1 MKKQFDNAD
10 TFFDMSIDK
19 KSEYFATLYC
29 TLGGANKKRAKTNKL
44 VIDYL
49 TGKTLSDDDKA
60 QAKKIL
66 DGTIYHERKKCFK
79 HCRLCSDKFEFE
91 LLPEI
96 SSHYKNWELCFPT
109 HPYTPAGMM
118 IYLKDR
124 KNSHIENLQ
133 DLSREQF
140 DEIISIM
147 YELYDKLSENLQ
159 YNVVGINILF
169 NQISKSQLCIHG
181 HLETMLANV
190 NKLNLGCELKIEK
203 NFDPLANILN
213 EQIPNADGVYKEQ
226 EGIRIDL
233 SKIDTM
239 DALNILNKYETKMKQ
254 IIKHGD
260 KLRNGELSC
269 KSKIDELLLHRMSP
283 APVDYVYITYYRDKL
298 FLSIVP
304 EIVLE
309 PVKKISE
316 IKGEQDLY
324 SLKINQY
331 AQNDCERVM
340 RQYSP
345 SVRPSIKISTDYKT
359 SANVKKL
366 KEDIKNVLE
375 ER

>member
-1 MKKQFDNAD
+1 MKRQFDDAD
-10 TFFDMSIDK
+10 TFFDKDIDK
-19 KSEYFATLYC
+19 ESEHFATLYC
-29 TLGGANKKRAKTNKL
+29 TLGGANKKRTKTNKL
-44 VIDYL
+44 AIDYL
-49 TGKTLSDDDKA
+49 TGKTLSDEDKT

-66 DGTIYHERKKCFK
+66 DGTIYHERKKFFE
-79 HCRLCSDKFEFE
+79 HCKLCSDKFESKI
-91 LLPEI
+91 LPEI

-147 YELYDKLSENLQ
+147 HELYDKLSENSQ

-190 NKLNLGCELKIEK
+190 NELDLGCELKEEK
-203 NFDPLANILN
+203 HFDPLANILN
-213 EQIPNADGVYKEQ
+213 EQIPDTDGIYKEQ

-233 SKIDTM
+233 SKIDTV
-239 DALNILNKYETKMKQ
+239 DALSILNRYETKMKQ
-254 IIKHGD
+254 IIKHGN

-269 KSKIDELLLHRMSP
+269 KSEIDKLLLHQMSP

-309 PVKKISE
+309 PVKE
-316 IKGEQDLY
+316 IGTIKEEQELY

-331 AQNDCERVM
+331 AQNDYERVM

-345 SVRPSIKISTDYKT
+345 SVRPSIKISNDYAT
-359 SANVKKL
+359 STNVNKL
-366 KEDIKNVLE
+366 KQNIKN
-375 ER
+375 